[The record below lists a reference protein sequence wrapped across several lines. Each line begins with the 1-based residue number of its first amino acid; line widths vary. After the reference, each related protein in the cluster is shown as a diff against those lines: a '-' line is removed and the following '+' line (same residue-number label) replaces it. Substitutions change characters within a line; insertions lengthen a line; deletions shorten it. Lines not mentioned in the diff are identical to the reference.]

1 MVNVNSL
8 PLVYDYGDERQIGAY
23 TGLYYF
29 SSQLAAVL
37 GPTLGGVL
45 VDVLGNQYRWLFLFS
60 AVFMALAWVVVTR
73 IRQRAVA
80 VAV

>member
-1 MVNVNSL
+1 MCIR
-8 PLVYDYGDERQIGAY
+8 DR
-23 TGLYYF
+23 YYF

-37 GPTLGGVL
+37 GPTLGGVM

-60 AVFMALAWVVVTR
+60 AVFMALAWLVVTR

>member
-1 MVNVNSL
+1 M
-8 PLVYDYGDERQIGAY
+8 YKRQ
-23 TGLYYF
+23 
-29 SSQLAAVL
+29 
-37 GPTLGGVL
+37 TLGGVM

-60 AVFMALAWVVVTR
+60 AVFMALAWLVVTR

>member
-8 PLVYDYGDERQIGAY
+8 PLVYDYGDELQIGAY

-37 GPTLGGVL
+37 GPTLGGVM

-60 AVFMALAWVVVTR
+60 AVFMALAWLVVTR